1 MKKDKENKKM
11 TIEDLSVKMA
21 EGFLSSDKKLDSF
34 GKRFDAKLENLA
46 MMTAKG
52 FENVDKRFEAVD
64 ERFESMDERFE
75 SMDKRFDGVDA
86 RLDKVESRLFS
97 VEDNQLDLKL
107 RFEVFEKHHIPA
119 VENLKSRVVVL
130 ERRVGVKM

>member
-34 GKRFDAKLENLA
+34 GKRFDAKLENLG

-64 ERFESMDERFE
+64 E
-75 SMDKRFDGVDA
+75 RFDGVDA

-107 RFEVFEKHHIPA
+107 RFEVFENHHIPA

>member
-1 MKKDKENKKM
+1 M

-107 RFEVFEKHHIPA
+107 RFEVFENHHIPA

>member
-1 MKKDKENKKM
+1 M
-11 TIEDLSVKMA
+11 KMA

-64 ERFESMDERFE
+64 ERFESMDKRFE

>member
-1 MKKDKENKKM
+1 M

-64 ERFESMDERFE
+64 ERFESMD
-75 SMDKRFDGVDA
+75 KRFDGVDA

-130 ERRVGVKM
+130 KRRVGVKM

>member
-1 MKKDKENKKM
+1 MKKDKKNKEM
-11 TIEDLSVKMA
+11 TNEDLSVKMA

-52 FENVDKRFEAVD
+52 FENVDKRFEAID
-64 ERFESMDERFE
+64 ERFESMDKKFE
-75 SMDKRFDGVDA
+75 AADKRFDGVDA

-107 RFEVFEKHHIPA
+107 RFEVFENHHIPA
-119 VENLKSRVVVL
+119 VENLKSQTAKS
-130 ERRVGVKM
+130 RR

>member
-1 MKKDKENKKM
+1 M

-64 ERFESMDERFE
+64 ERFESIDERFE
-75 SMDKRFDGVDA
+75 SMDKKFEAVDKRFDGVDA

>member
-1 MKKDKENKKM
+1 M

>member
-1 MKKDKENKKM
+1 M

-64 ERFESMDERFE
+64 ERFESMDKRFE

>member
-1 MKKDKENKKM
+1 M

-64 ERFESMDERFE
+64 ERFESMDKRFE

-130 ERRVGVKM
+130 KRRVGVKM

>member
-52 FENVDKRFEAVD
+52 FEDA
-64 ERFESMDERFE
+64 
-75 SMDKRFDGVDA
+75 DKRFDGVDA

-107 RFEVFEKHHIPA
+107 RFEVFENHHIPA

>member
-1 MKKDKENKKM
+1 MKKNKKSKKM

-21 EGFLSSDKKLDSF
+21 EGFLSSDKKLESF
-34 GKRFDAKLENLA
+34 GKKFDAKLENLA

-52 FENVDKRFEAVD
+52 FENVDKRFEVVD
-64 ERFESMDERFE
+64 ERFESIDERFESIDKRFE

-119 VENLKSRVVVL
+119 VEN
-130 ERRVGVKM
+130 

>member
-1 MKKDKENKKM
+1 M

-64 ERFESMDERFE
+64 ERFESIDERFE
-75 SMDKRFDGVDA
+75 AVNKRFDGVDA